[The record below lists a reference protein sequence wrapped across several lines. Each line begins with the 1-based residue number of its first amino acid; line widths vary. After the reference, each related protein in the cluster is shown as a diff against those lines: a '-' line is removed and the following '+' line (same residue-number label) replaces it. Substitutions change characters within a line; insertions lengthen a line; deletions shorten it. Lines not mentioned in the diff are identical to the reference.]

1 MTPVPDLDTDTR
13 VLETLTAHRDREQ
26 RVVDA
31 YERLAAE
38 SDDEAVRYLCR
49 MAIEDERRHHRMVE
63 EMTYRVESWRTGLAL
78 EPSTPVLQPK
88 FDPELL
94 DATHALIDLEHED
107 AKELRRL
114 ERELRYSPAT
124 SLLPL
129 LAELMV
135 QDSEKHLAVLRF
147 IRAYTG

>member
-1 MTPVPDLDTDTR
+1 MTPVPDLDTDAR
-13 VLETLTAHRDREQ
+13 VLDTLAAHRDREQ

-38 SDDEAVRYLCR
+38 SDDAAVQYLCQ

-63 EMTYRVESWRTGLAL
+63 EMTNRVESWRTGSPVA
-78 EPSTPVLQPK
+78 PSTPILQPK
-88 FDPELL
+88 VDPDLL
-94 DATHALIDLEHED
+94 DATHELIDLEHED
-107 AKELRRL
+107 ARGLRRL

-129 LAELMV
+129 LTELML
-135 QDSEKHLAVLRF
+135 QDSEKHLSVLSF
-147 IRAYTG
+147 IRTYTG